1 MGANKRSSIH
11 GCKQNEKQWHHKET
25 KQNGIIRK
33 KWLYISYF
41 LANKLTRRMSRQQL
55 LARKMRVSP
64 YYCRI
69 SPGKTF
75 DLRGAAPD

>member
-1 MGANKRSSIH
+1 MGANNRSSIH
-11 GCKQNEKQWHHKET
+11 SCKQNEKQWHNKET

-33 KWLYISYF
+33 KWLYIPYF
-41 LANKLTRRMSRQQL
+41 LANKLTCQMSRQQL
-55 LARKMRVSP
+55 LALKMRVSP

-69 SPGKTF
+69 SLSKTF